1 LIFLSPKAFVPR
13 TWAFFFSFPARATH
27 HATDVP
33 WAKRSPQSRGT
44 NQEIIMFDTHEF
56 VATIKSAGATEEQAT
71 LALKAIAKAIETE
84 REGLVTKDAMTD
96 LKLFI
101 GTQFSE
107 MNVELSALDHKLS
120 ADIKNLRFVI
130 LATWSVLIAA
140 IGLMVKYL
148 MP

>member
-1 LIFLSPKAFVPR
+1 
-13 TWAFFFSFPARATH
+13 
-27 HATDVP
+27 
-33 WAKRSPQSRGT
+33 
-44 NQEIIMFDTHEF
+44 MFDTHEF
-56 VATIKSAGATEEQAT
+56 VATLKTAGATEEQAT
-71 LALKAIAKAIETE
+71 LALRAVSKAIDSSK
-84 REGLVTKDAMTD
+84 EGLVTKDAMTD

-101 GTQFSE
+101 GTQFAE
-107 MNVELSALDHKLS
+107 MKAEMKVELSDLDHKLS

>member
-1 LIFLSPKAFVPR
+1 
-13 TWAFFFSFPARATH
+13 
-27 HATDVP
+27 
-33 WAKRSPQSRGT
+33 
-44 NQEIIMFDTHEF
+44 MFDTHEF

-101 GTQFSE
+101 GTQFSK

-120 ADIKNLRFVI
+120 VDIKNLRFVI

>member
-1 LIFLSPKAFVPR
+1 
-13 TWAFFFSFPARATH
+13 
-27 HATDVP
+27 
-33 WAKRSPQSRGT
+33 
-44 NQEIIMFDTHEF
+44 MFDTHEF

-71 LALKAIAKAIETE
+71 LALKAVAKAIETE
-84 REGLVTKDAMTD
+84 KEGLVTKDAMTD

-101 GTQFSE
+101 GTQFAE
-107 MNVELSALDHKLS
+107 MKAEMKVELSDLDHKLS

>member
-1 LIFLSPKAFVPR
+1 
-13 TWAFFFSFPARATH
+13 
-27 HATDVP
+27 
-33 WAKRSPQSRGT
+33 
-44 NQEIIMFDTHEF
+44 MFDTHEF
-56 VATIKSAGATEEQAT
+56 VSTLKTAGATEEQAT
-71 LALKAIAKAIETE
+71 LALRAVSKALDTE

-101 GTQFSE
+101 GTQFAE
-107 MNVELSALDHKLS
+107 MKAEMKVELSDLDHKLS

>member
-1 LIFLSPKAFVPR
+1 LIFLSPKALVPR

-56 VATIKSAGATEEQAT
+56 VSTLKSAGATEQQAT
-71 LALKAIAKAIETE
+71 IVLRAVSKALDTE
-84 REGLVTKDAMTD
+84 REGLVTKDALND

-101 GTQFSE
+101 GTQFA
-107 MNVELSALDHKLS
+107 ELKAEHSLEIRNLKFMTATTLSIALV
-120 ADIKNLRFVI
+120 AV
-130 LATWSVLIAA
+130 
-140 IGLMVKYL
+140 GKYL
-148 MP
+148 FT

>member
-1 LIFLSPKAFVPR
+1 
-13 TWAFFFSFPARATH
+13 
-27 HATDVP
+27 
-33 WAKRSPQSRGT
+33 
-44 NQEIIMFDTHEF
+44 MFDTHEF
-56 VATIKSAGATEEQAT
+56 VATIKNAGATEEQAT

-107 MNVELSALDHKLS
+107 MNGELSALDHKLS

-148 MP
+148 MS

>member
-1 LIFLSPKAFVPR
+1 
-13 TWAFFFSFPARATH
+13 
-27 HATDVP
+27 
-33 WAKRSPQSRGT
+33 
-44 NQEIIMFDTHEF
+44 MFDTHEF
-56 VATIKSAGATEEQAT
+56 VSTLKTAGATEEQAT
-71 LALKAIAKAIETE
+71 LALRAVSKAIDSSK
-84 REGLVTKDAMTD
+84 EGLVTKDAMTD

-101 GTQFSE
+101 GTQFAE
-107 MNVELSALDHKLS
+107 MKAEMKVELSDLDHKLS

>member
-1 LIFLSPKAFVPR
+1 
-13 TWAFFFSFPARATH
+13 
-27 HATDVP
+27 
-33 WAKRSPQSRGT
+33 
-44 NQEIIMFDTHEF
+44 MFDTHEF
-56 VATIKSAGATEEQAT
+56 VATLKTAGATEEQAT
-71 LALKAIAKAIETE
+71 LALRAVSTAIDSSK
-84 REGLVTKDAMTD
+84 EGLLTKDAMTD

-101 GTQFSE
+101 GTQFAE
-107 MNVELSALDHKLS
+107 MKAEMKVELSDLDHKLS